1 MNKSACSRWIL
12 WTLCSALMFGCIER
26 ELPVPARE
34 PGAINLAEANL
45 GVDYDTQ
52 LFYSLTNNRVES
64 SCQQKDWCIA
74 LRSDSDLTYL
84 MLNSAR
90 AMKTHHTGSIN
101 LELDIDLD
109 NIPDEDWEI
118 MDPTGGVSD
127 STLSLRLLPNE
138 LVMVDLGYNEENE
151 KIGSA
156 RIALIDIQST
166 HWTLHVADADGSNTD
181 TIEVS
186 NRDEYTWNQM
196 SILNRTENQIEPPTY
211 DWEICIT
218 QYMELLD
225 GEIPYLVVGILTPTN
240 RVSVYE
246 TSNVDWD
253 LWKTNDWTV
262 LEFSEAW
269 NTIGYDWKSYDLS
282 TGAYE
287 IDFDKIFCIQTDEG
301 REFIM
306 RMLDFYDANGNK
318 GNVTFEV
325 LER

>member
-1 MNKSACSRWIL
+1 M
-12 WTLCSALMFGCIER
+12 LMFGCIER
-26 ELPVPARE
+26 ELPVPERE
-34 PGAINLAEANL
+34 PGLINLAEANI
-45 GVDYDTQ
+45 GVDYETQ
-52 LFYSLTNNRVES
+52 LFYSLTNSKVES
-64 SCQQKDWCIA
+64 SCEQKDWCIA
-74 LRSDSDLTYL
+74 LRSDSNFAQL

-90 AMKTHHTGSIN
+90 AMKTHHTGSTN

-151 KIGSA
+151 KIGIA

-196 SILNRTENQIEPPTY
+196 SILNRTENQIEPPTD